1 MRLDIRS
8 KDKITETGRL
18 EPIGNKVKVKVVK
31 NKVRTADPS
40 PSLASRLQH
49 CRAFVYFCC
58 NVVSVFGGSP
68 LLARGWLAC
77 RAYMQCKVI
86 RWSRIR

>member
-31 NKVRTADPS
+31 NKVRTAVAS

-49 CRAFVYFCC
+49 CRAFVYFCRKC
-58 NVVSVFGGSP
+58 CECFWGVAI
-68 LLARGWLAC
+68 AR
-77 RAYMQCKVI
+77 
-86 RWSRIR
+86 